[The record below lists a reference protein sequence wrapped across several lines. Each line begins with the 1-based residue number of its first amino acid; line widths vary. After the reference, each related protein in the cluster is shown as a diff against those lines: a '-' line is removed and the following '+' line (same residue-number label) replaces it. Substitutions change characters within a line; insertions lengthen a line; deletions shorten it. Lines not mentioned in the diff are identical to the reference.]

1 MGFKKQFFGLFPG
14 NKQKKKEE
22 LGNIRPPSSD
32 RNKKGDFNKKELF
45 PNLDEANWDNTK
57 PFIPSVYYG
66 KVIKCYDVDTITIVA
81 KPYKAHPIFRFSVR
95 LSGIDGPEIRTK
107 NENEKKAAQISKKY
121 LTDKILDEYI
131 HLENVSCDKYGRL
144 LAEVWL
150 GDLCINKWLLEKKV
164 VVPYDGGKKNCPDDW
179 LEYIIENGPDFIAAE
194 NARKQIENEMVSLE
208 TRQVLLALNHEA
220 LKILDEEKPN

>member
-14 NKQKKKEE
+14 NKQKKKDE

-45 PNLDEANWDNTK
+45 PNWDNTK

-121 LTDKILDEYI
+121 LTDKILNQYI
-131 HLENVSCDKYGRL
+131 HLEVLYSL
-144 LAEVWL
+144 L
-150 GDLCINKWLLEKKV
+150 
-164 VVPYDGGKKNCPDDW
+164 
-179 LEYIIENGPDFIAAE
+179 
-194 NARKQIENEMVSLE
+194 
-208 TRQVLLALNHEA
+208 
-220 LKILDEEKPN
+220 ILTFFVQQD

>member
-22 LGNIRPPSSD
+22 LGNIKAPSSNG
-32 RNKKGDFNKKELF
+32 NKKGDFNKKELF

-57 PFIPSVYYG
+57 PFIPSVSYG

-107 NENEKKAAQISKKY
+107 NE
-121 LTDKILDEYI
+121 
-131 HLENVSCDKYGRL
+131 
-144 LAEVWL
+144 
-150 GDLCINKWLLEKKV
+150 
-164 VVPYDGGKKNCPDDW
+164 
-179 LEYIIENGPDFIAAE
+179 
-194 NARKQIENEMVSLE
+194 MVLFN
-208 TRQVLLALNHEA
+208 LFHF
-220 LKILDEEKPN
+220 